1 LICISQEDM
10 TPALIASSASI
21 KNFMLVLP
29 AFLGNN
35 LMGIFIERRAD
46 AHLDAIRQT
55 IFPNRPPWGDVRLRL
70 VDYYTLQGLG
80 PGDAERQ
87 ADSLIG
93 RFTHDYATVF
103 AFQVLPL
110 VLSVGVLLS
119 LTLKPLPPHA
129 PGPPRG

>member
-1 LICISQEDM
+1 MDIRKHRLVGKV
-10 TPALIASSASI
+10 AL
-21 KNFMLVLP
+21 NVFRQP
-29 AFLGNN
+29 EGNTVAV
-35 LMGIFIERRAD
+35 AD
-46 AHLDAIRQT
+46 ATAKELDAIRQT